1 MAFNELPKAVVDVYM
16 PQTAL
21 ITGASSGIGLEL
33 GKLIAPDHDQLV
45 ITARSEEKLQRLA
58 RELENRH
65 DTTVHVVSEDLSQ
78 TGSSRRLVQYLAS
91 NNLETDVLINNA
103 GYGLLGPF
111 AEQPEEE
118 LMRMLQLNMNELT
131 RLTRLLLP
139 GMIKRKRGKILNVA
153 STAAFQPGPFMA
165 AYYASKAYVLS
176 YSQALSEELR
186 DHNIDVTALCPGPTE
201 TGFQDRA
208 GMDAS
213 PLFKIMPVQDAATV
227 AKAGYRGMQKGK
239 RIVVPGLINKLLV
252 YGSRFMPR
260 RLLTKIVRRMQQ
272 SRR

>member
-1 MAFNELPKAVVDVYM
+1 MS
-16 PQTAL
+16 QTAL
-21 ITGASSGIGLEL
+21 ITGASNGIGLEL
-33 GKLIAPDHDQLV
+33 CKLLAADHNQLV
-45 ITARSEEKLQRLA
+45 ITARSREKLQQLA
-58 RELENRH
+58 GQLEDNHGIR
-65 DTTVHVVSEDLSQ
+65 VHVITEDLSQ
-78 TGSSRRLVQYLAS
+78 TGSSKRLVKHLAS
-91 NNLETDVLINNA
+91 NYLEPDLLINNA
-103 GYGLLGPF
+103 GFGLLGPF
-111 AEQPEEE
+111 AEQSEDE

-131 RLTRLLLP
+131 RLTRLVLP
-139 GMIKRKRGKILNVA
+139 GMIRKKRGKILNVA

-176 YSQALSEELR
+176 YSQALAEELR
-186 DHNIDVTALCPGPTE
+186 DHNINVTALCPGPTE

-260 RLLTKIVRRMQQ
+260 RLLTKIVRQMQE